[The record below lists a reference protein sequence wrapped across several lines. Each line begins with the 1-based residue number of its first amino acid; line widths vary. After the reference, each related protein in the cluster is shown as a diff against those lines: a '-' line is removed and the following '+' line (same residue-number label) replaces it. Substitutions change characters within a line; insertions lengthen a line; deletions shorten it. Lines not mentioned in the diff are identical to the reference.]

1 MTKNTKQSLR
11 LVIEQC
17 ELSHAEFKQHYEA
30 LKRRIDDA
38 LAGHPPASEWVIGP
52 SRVGKSMLI
61 NNLVRGYPEEKVDG
75 VRRIP
80 VLVVPV
86 PSPVSP
92 KEMPKSVLAALG
104 MPSVRGNSGDLFV
117 KMERLLKLAGT
128 KVLLFE
134 EASHIVEVGTRMPPR
149 AAGDWFKQLM
159 DRLGLTVILFG
170 VPHLK
175 KLYESNEQLRGR
187 SEARRVFRPYDSTE
201 MSEYRLFAQ
210 CVMTYADLFSKAGRP
225 FELPREQLVGHC
237 YLFSGGLVG
246 MVSKFM
252 NRLAYDLEPEEEGP
266 VTFQDC
272 ARALGAIESASHP
285 DHPAFNRKDV
295 TPAEMEQVHIRVLQ
309 EAELPRRRRLT

>member
-1 MTKNTKQSLR
+1 MNKNTKQSLR
-11 LVIEQC
+11 RVIEQC

-61 NNLVRGYPEEKVDG
+61 NNLSRGYPEEKVDG

-134 EASHIVEVGTRMPPR
+134 EASHIVEVGTKMPPR

-170 VPHLK
+170 VPHLE
-175 KLYESNEQLRGR
+175 KLYQSNEQLRKR
-187 SEARRVFRPYDSTE
+187 SQARRAFRPYDSTE
-201 MSEYRLFAQ
+201 KSEYMAFAQ

-225 FELPREQLVGHC
+225 FELPRAHLVAHC

-246 MVSKFM
+246 VVSAFM
-252 NRLAYDLEPEEEGP
+252 NRLAYDLEPRDESP
-266 VTFQDC
+266 VTFTDC
-272 ARALGAIESASHP
+272 ASALRGIESAGHP
-285 DHPAFNRKDV
+285 NHPAFDRMDV
-295 TPAEMEQVHIRVLQ
+295 TPAEMEQAHIGVLQ
-309 EAELPRRRRLT
+309 EAKLPRRRLT